1 MTQSTDQ
8 GTDPRL
14 PVAPQGAPNVVLV
27 LLDDVG
33 FGASAPFGGLIDT
46 PAIAELA
53 EDGLRYNRFH
63 TTAICSP
70 TRASL
75 LTGRDAH
82 VTGVG
87 TVMNSS
93 NKHPGYQGIMRDST
107 ATVATVLKENGYST
121 ACFGKWH
128 LAPAWETSQVGP
140 FDRWPTGRGFDS
152 FYGFLGGETHQY
164 EPTLYSGTT
173 PVHRPAGDDYHLTE
187 DLVDRS
193 IEWVRMQQ
201 AVAPER
207 PFLMYLAP
215 GATHAP
221 LHVPEEFSAKYRGR
235 FAQGWDTVREE
246 ILERQKALGVLPEDT
261 DLTPRPDEL
270 PAWDSLSDGKKQVS
284 ERMMEV
290 YAGFLEHTDVQIGR
304 LVAALKEDGTFENTL
319 FVYVVGDNG
328 SSSEGGMA
336 GSINYFGALQGM
348 PEPLETQLAR
358 LDEIGGKNSY
368 PQYPAGWAW
377 AMTSPFQWVK
387 QVASHFGGTRNP
399 MVVSWPAG
407 IRDAGGLRTQF
418 SHVND
423 IVPTILEAAGIEA
436 PKVVAGVE
444 QAPMDGISLV
454 YSFAAA
460 GAPERHT
467 TQYFEVFGHRSIYH
481 EGWIASAFHRAGMP
495 WTVGLPPVDASFDDD
510 VWELYDT
517 MHDFSQAHD
526 LAATEPEKLAE
537 LQQLFAREAERV
549 GILPLRDARAHRTL
563 MPNLA
568 GDRTEFTYRRGAVGI
583 PETNGPSLR
592 ARSWTMQAHID
603 VPEQGCRG
611 VLATM
616 GGNTG
621 GWALFVTEDGRP
633 EFVYRAFEA
642 GTVHLLGQQPLAAGR
657 RVLEVDL
664 AYDGGGFGKGAT
676 ITLRLDGSE
685 LGTGRT
691 ERTPRGFFSIDE
703 TFDVGETT
711 GSPVGDYPHVFP
723 FEGDLDRVEFALH

>member
-1 MTQSTDQ
+1 MNQST
-8 GTDPRL
+8 GPSL
-14 PVAPQGAPNVVLV
+14 PCAPEGAPNVVLV

-33 FGASAPFGGLIDT
+33 FGASAPFGGPVET

-53 EDGLRYNRFH
+53 AAGLRYNRFH

-75 LTGRDAH
+75 LTGRDPH

-87 TVMNSS
+87 TVMNSA
-93 NKHPGYQGIMRDST
+93 NTDPGYDGLLRDST
-107 ATVATVLKENGYST
+107 ATIATGLKKNGYST

-128 LAPAWETSQVGP
+128 LAPAWESSQIGP
-140 FDRWPTGRGFDS
+140 FDRWPTGRGFET

-193 IEWVRMQQ
+193 IDWMRMQQ
-201 AVAPER
+201 SVAPDR

-235 FAQGWDTVREE
+235 FAQGWDAVREE
-246 ILERQKALGVLPEDT
+246 ILARQQDLGIAPPDT
-261 DLTPRPDEL
+261 ELTARPDEL
-270 PAWDSLSDGKKQVS
+270 PAWEALSDGEKQVA

-290 YAGFLEHTDVQIGR
+290 YAGFLEHTDVQIAR
-304 LVAALKEDGTFENTL
+304 LVAALKESGRYDNTL

-328 SSSEGGMA
+328 SSAEGGVA

-348 PEPLETQLAR
+348 PEPLQTQLER
-358 LDEIGGKNSY
+358 LDEIGGKKSY

-407 IRDAGGLRTQF
+407 ITDAGGLRTQF
-418 SHVND
+418 GHVND
-423 IVPTILEAAGIEA
+423 IVPTILEAARIEA
-436 PKVVAGVE
+436 PKMVDGVE
-444 QAPMDGISLV
+444 QAPMDGTSLV
-454 YSFAAA
+454 YSFADAE
-460 GAPERHT
+460 APERHT
-467 TQYFEVFGHRSIYH
+467 TQYFEVFGHRSLYH

-495 WTVGLPPVDASFDDD
+495 WTVGLPPIDASFEDDI
-510 VWELYDT
+510 WELYDT
-517 MHDFSQAHD
+517 TRDFSQAHD
-526 LAATEPEKLAE
+526 LAATAPEKLAE
-537 LQQLFAREAERV
+537 LQQRFLREAGRV
-549 GILPLRDARAHRTL
+549 QILPLRDARISRAP

-568 GDRTEFTYRRGAVGI
+568 GDRTRFIYRRGAIGI

-592 ARSWTMQAHID
+592 ARSWRMHAYVD

-633 EFVYRAFEA
+633 ELVYRAFEA
-642 GTVHLLGQQPLAAGR
+642 GTVHLAGAQPLAAGR
-657 RVLEVDL
+657 RVLEVRLD
-664 AYDGGGFGKGAT
+664 YDGGGFGQGAV
-676 ITLRLDGSE
+676 ITLSVDGIELDS
-685 LGTGRT
+685 GRT

-703 TFDVGETT
+703 TFDIGETT
-711 GSPVGDYPHVFP
+711 GSPVGDFPHVFP
-723 FEGDLDRVEFALH
+723 FEGGLDRVEFTLY